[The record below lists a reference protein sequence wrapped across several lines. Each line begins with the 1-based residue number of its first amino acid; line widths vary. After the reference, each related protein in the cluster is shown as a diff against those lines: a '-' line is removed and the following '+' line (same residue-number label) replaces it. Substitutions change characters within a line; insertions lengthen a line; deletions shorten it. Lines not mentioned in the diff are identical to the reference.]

1 MSITLAFDVYGTL
14 IDTSGVI
21 KSLRGLVGERAE
33 PLSEIWRT
41 KQLEYSFRR
50 GLMKT
55 YRDFPVCT
63 RQALDFACASLEI
76 DLSADAKLEL
86 MEEYRSLP
94 AFSDVEKSLPE
105 LNSAGFRLFAFSNGI
120 ADDVRQLLQNA
131 GISGWFEDV
140 VSCDEVSSFK
150 PDPDV
155 YAHFLERSNAIG
167 AEAWLI
173 SGNPFDVIG
182 AASAGMNTAWLK
194 RSPAAVFDPWEIEPT
209 VTVPD
214 LTAMREAIAGP
225 EASV

>member
-21 KSLRGLVGERAE
+21 KILKGLVGERAA
-33 PLSEIWRT
+33 PLSELWRS

-63 RQALDFACASLEI
+63 RQALDYACASLEI
-76 DLSADAKLEL
+76 ELSADAKLKL
-86 MEEYRSLP
+86 LDGYRSLP
-94 AFSDVEKSLPE
+94 AFPDVEKSLPE
-105 LNSAGFRLFAFSNGI
+105 LNNAGFRLFAFSNGI
-120 ADDVRQLLQNA
+120 ADDVRQLLENA
-131 GISGWFEDV
+131 GISEWFEDI

-150 PDPDV
+150 PDPAV
-155 YAHFLERSNAIG
+155 YAHFLERSNAVG

-182 AASAGMNTAWLK
+182 SASAGMHAAWLK

-209 VTVPD
+209 ITVPD
-214 LTAMREAIAGP
+214 LTALREAIAGP
-225 EASV
+225 ATSV